1 MRVRWFL
8 IAALCAMFAIGV
20 AACGDDEEDG
30 GGGGGQVEGNTLTIY
45 SSLPMQGSNRPQ
57 SLDVVDGM
65 KLALQQRGGKIG
77 KFTIQYKQL
86 DDSTAQAGKWDPGA
100 TQANARKVQQDKT
113 SIAVLGEF
121 NSGASA
127 ISIPLTNRAGI
138 LQVSP
143 ANTALELTKDAGPE
157 DKGAPE
163 KYYPTGK
170 RNYGRVI
177 PADHIQGAAQ
187 ADWQQ
192 ELGVKKLYVLNDKEV
207 YGVGVAKT
215 TADAA
220 AKRGIEVLGNE
231 GIDPK
236 APNYRAVAAKIK
248 AAGADA
254 VFFGGITQN
263 NAGQLF
269 KDLGAAMPDAKLF
282 GPDGVAET
290 EFTKQ
295 LPEDVQARTY
305 ITVATIDPKDY
316 PPKGQKFF
324 KDFEAAYGKAKPEP
338 YAIYGYEA
346 MDVVL
351 DAIQR
356 AGDKGND
363 RQAVIDAFFATKGKE
378 GVVGT
383 YDIDK
388 DGDTTANQFG
398 RYLVKGGEVEFLET
412 VEVKED
418 SFGRPLGQ
426 GS

>member
-1 MRVRWFL
+1 M
-8 IAALCAMFAIGV
+8 IAALCAVFALGV
-20 AACGDDEEDG
+20 AACGDDEEG
-30 GGGGGQVEGNTLTIY
+30 GGGGGKVEGNTLTIY

-77 KFTIQYKQL
+77 NFTIQYKQL

-163 KYYPTGK
+163 KYYPSGK

-269 KDLGAAMPDAKLF
+269 KDLGAAMPDVKLF
-282 GPDGVAET
+282 GPDGVVET
-290 EFTKQ
+290 EFTKV

-305 ITVATIDPKDY
+305 LTVATIDPKDY
-316 PPKGQKFF
+316 PAKGQKFF

-351 DAIQR
+351 DAIER
-356 AGDKGND
+356 AGPKAND
-363 RQAVIDAFFATKGKE
+363 RQAVIDAFFATKDKE

-398 RYLVKGGEVEFLET
+398 RYLVKGGEAEFNET

-426 GS
+426 

>member
-8 IAALCAMFAIGV
+8 IAVLSAVFAVGL
-20 AACGDDEEDG
+20 AACGDDDDEG
-30 GGGGGQVEGNTLTIY
+30 GGGGGRVEGNTLTIY

-65 KLALQQRGGKIG
+65 KLALQQRGGKVG
-77 KFTIQYKQL
+77 KFTVQYKQL
-86 DDSTAQAGKWDPGA
+86 DDSTAQAGKWDAGA

-113 SIAVLGEF
+113 SIALLGEF

-143 ANTALELTKDAGPE
+143 ANTALELTKDAGPD

-187 ADWQQ
+187 ADWQK

-220 AKRGIEVLGNE
+220 AKRQIEVLGND

-269 KDLGAAMPDAKLF
+269 KDLAAALPDAKLF

-295 LPEDVQARTY
+295 LPEDVQKRTY
-305 ITVATIDPKDY
+305 LTVATIDPKDY
-316 PPKGQKFF
+316 PEKGQKFF
-324 KDFEAAYGKAKPEP
+324 EDFEKTYGKDSPEP

-356 AGDKGND
+356 AGDNAND
-363 RQAVIDAFFATKGKE
+363 RQAVIDAFFTTKDKE

-398 RYLVKGGEVEFLET
+398 RYLVKGGEAEFLET
-412 VEVKED
+412 VTVKED

-426 GS
+426 

>member
-8 IAALCAMFAIGV
+8 IAALCAVFALGV
-20 AACGDDEEDG
+20 AACGDDEEG
-30 GGGGGQVEGNTLTIY
+30 GGGGGKVEGNTLTIY

-77 KFTIQYKQL
+77 NFTIQYKQL

-163 KYYPTGK
+163 KYYPSGK

-269 KDLGAAMPDAKLF
+269 KDLGAAMPDVKLF
-282 GPDGVAET
+282 GPDGVVET
-290 EFTKQ
+290 EFTKV

-305 ITVATIDPKDY
+305 LTVATIDPKDY
-316 PPKGQKFF
+316 PAKGQKFF

-351 DAIQR
+351 DAIER
-356 AGDKGND
+356 AGPKAND
-363 RQAVIDAFFATKGKE
+363 RQAVIDAFFATKDKE

-398 RYLVKGGEVEFLET
+398 RYLVKGGEAEFNET

-426 GS
+426 

>member
-1 MRVRWFL
+1 L
-8 IAALCAMFAIGV
+8 IAALCAVFALGV
-20 AACGDDEEDG
+20 AACGDDEEG
-30 GGGGGQVEGNTLTIY
+30 GGGGGKVEGNTLTIY

-77 KFTIQYKQL
+77 NFTIQYKQL

-163 KYYPTGK
+163 KYYPSGK

-269 KDLGAAMPDAKLF
+269 KDLGAAMPDVKLF
-282 GPDGVAET
+282 GPDGVVET
-290 EFTKQ
+290 EFTKV

-305 ITVATIDPKDY
+305 LTVATIDPKDY
-316 PPKGQKFF
+316 PAKGQKFF

-351 DAIQR
+351 DAIER
-356 AGDKGND
+356 AGPKAND
-363 RQAVIDAFFATKGKE
+363 RQAVIDAFFATKDKE

-398 RYLVKGGEVEFLET
+398 RYLVKGGEAEFNET

-426 GS
+426 